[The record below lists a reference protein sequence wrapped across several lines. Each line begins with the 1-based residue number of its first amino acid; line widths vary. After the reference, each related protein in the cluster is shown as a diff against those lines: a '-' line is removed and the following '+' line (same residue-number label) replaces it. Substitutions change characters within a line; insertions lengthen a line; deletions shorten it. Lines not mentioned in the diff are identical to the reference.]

1 MNNKWEKINAVQ
13 RMQDYIM
20 QHYQEEISLQD
31 LANAAFYSPWQA
43 LRIFTEIAGKTPFAY
58 IRDIRLSEA
67 AKKLRDSNL
76 SVLDIALSL
85 AFGSHEG
92 FTKAFSRHFGL
103 SPKQYRKELPT
114 VPLFIYRPIKKHN
127 KSEEVKQ
134 NMAAN
139 IVFTQVIERPARK
152 VLVYLG
158 KTATHYGE
166 YCSEVDSGY
175 AWNTVEHQEGAINW
189 PMSIWLPQNMRIPSK
204 SEYGMAVEVSIDFK
218 GAIPDGFDVI
228 ELPPCKY
235 MVFHGEPYEDGE
247 KYGEAVQIVQEA
259 ISRYNPKHFGWDWSL
274 EDAPRFQFPPTPEQG
289 YVEGLPV
296 REYTG
301 HEHPFVQ

>member
-1 MNNKWEKINAVQ
+1 MNNNWEKINAVQ
-13 RMQDYIM
+13 RMQDYIL
-20 QHYQEEISLQD
+20 QNYQNEISLQD
-31 LANAAFYSPWQA
+31 LADAAIYSPWQA
-43 LRIFTEIAGKTPFAY
+43 LRAFSEITGKTPFAY

-67 AKKLRDSNL
+67 AKKLRESKL

-103 SPKQYRKELPT
+103 SPIQYRKELPNLPFF
-114 VPLFIYRPIKKHN
+114 VYRPIEN
-127 KSEEVKQ
+127 YLKSKEAEQ
-134 NMAAN
+134 NMATN
-139 IVFTQVIERPARK
+139 VIFTQVIERPARK

-166 YCSEVDSGY
+166 YCCEVDSGY
-175 AWNTVEHQEGAINW
+175 AWNTVSNMKEAINY
-189 PMSIWLPQNMRIPSK
+189 PMSIWLPENMRIPGK
-204 SEYGMAVEVSIDFK
+204 SEYGMAAEVSSDFK

-247 KYGEAVQIVQEA
+247 KYNEAVHIVWDA
-259 ISRYNPKHFGWDWSL
+259 IKRYNPKHFGWDWSP
-274 EDAPRFQFPPTPEQG
+274 EDAPRFQFPPTPECG

-296 REYTG
+296 REYR
-301 HEHPFVQ
+301 E